1 MKLNLKG
8 WMMIM
13 QLNEDNYYSSEANNE
28 YMSVSQLKSF
38 IGVPAFM
45 GCESRALAELSGE
58 YVKEKTDALLVG
70 SYVDIA
76 LTGTEE
82 EMEQFKKDN
91 PQIFSSRGETKGQL
105 LAKYQN
111 ANKMIERVKQDELFM
126 KTLSG
131 KHQVIMTGTIYDVPF
146 KIKIDSLLDNAI
158 VDLKTCE
165 SITKA
170 YYDAELGQRVS
181 FIPYMNYILQGAI
194 YQEIVRQN
202 TGKTLP
208 FFLSCV
214 SKEKETDIEV
224 IQIDNET
231 LHDELVRIEP
241 YVRHVQMLKDGEVEP
256 LSCGCCEYCRQ
267 RKKLKAPI
275 SWLEIGGIV

>member
-1 MKLNLKG
+1 MPKKIKLT
-8 WMMIM
+8 
-13 QLNEDNYYSSEANNE
+13 EDNYYSAESNKQ

-38 IGVPAFM
+38 IGVPAFQ
-45 GCESRALAELSGE
+45 GCEVRALAELNGD
-58 YVKEKTDALLVG
+58 YQKEKSDALMIG

-76 LTGTEE
+76 LTGTDE
-82 EMEQFKKDN
+82 EMEKFKAEN

-105 LAKYQN
+105 LAKYKN
-111 ANKMIERVKQDELFM
+111 ADSMVERVKKDELFM

-131 KHQVIMTGTIYDVPF
+131 KHQVIMTGEIYDVPF

-214 SKEKETDIEV
+214 SKEKDTDIEV
-224 IQIDNET
+224 IQIDNDT
-231 LHDELVRIEP
+231 LQEELQRVEP
-241 YVRHVQMLKDGEVEP
+241 YIRHVQMIKNGEVEP
-256 LSCGCCEYCRQ
+256 LACGCCDYCRQ
-267 RKKLKAPI
+267 RKRLTKPI
-275 SWLEIGGIV
+275 SWTEIGGIV